1 MVRSSRQLYR
11 RRRKPGGEGGGLA
24 PWEKPVV
31 GPALGV
37 PVHRAVRN
45 EKSATEVEVEVRAL
59 SA

>member
-1 MVRSSRQLYR
+1 MYR

-24 PWEKPVV
+24 LCEKPVV

-59 SA
+59 ST

>member
-1 MVRSSRQLYR
+1 MYR

-37 PVHRAVRN
+37 PVHGAVRN